1 MSLINEKK
9 DFKII
14 ADLIPAKSS
23 VIDVG
28 CNDGS
33 LLEFLKE
40 EKDINGRGMEI
51 DQQKVQL
58 CLSKG
63 ISVIEGDADL
73 DLYDYPDNLFDY
85 SILTYTLQATKSP
98 KNVLSELVR
107 ISSKA
112 IISFPNFGHWK
123 IRLQLLLTG
132 KMPITEGLPHS
143 WYETPNIHFF
153 TLKDFENLCKD
164 MNIVIEKSIGLT
176 NKGKQFSIQKSFF
189 PSNIFTSEA
198 IFLLSYKNFE
208 PIKIK
213 STNNVFA
220 KNSAIV
226 N

>member
-40 EKDINGRGMEI
+40 EKNIDGRGMEI

-123 IRLQLLLTG
+123 IASSLLLKR
-132 KMPITEGLPHS
+132 KMPISEKLSYS
-143 WYETPNIHFF
+143 WHETPNLHFC
-153 TLKDFENLCKD
+153 TINDFIDLCD
-164 MNIVIEKSIGLT
+164 EAGIRIEKQANLKT
-176 NKGKQFSIQKSFF
+176 NKLNEFNGKNLLNSYF
-189 PSNIFTSEA
+189 NEVGL
-198 IFLLSYKNFE
+198 FLVS
-208 PIKIK
+208 KIK
-213 STNNVFA
+213 N
-220 KNSAIV
+220 
-226 N
+226 

>member
-14 ADLIPAKSS
+14 ADLIPANSS

-123 IRLQLLLTG
+123 IATSLLLKR
-132 KMPITEGLPHS
+132 KMPISEKLSYS
-143 WYETPNIHFF
+143 WHETPNLHFC
-153 TLKDFENLCKD
+153 TINDFIDLCD
-164 MNIVIEKSIGLT
+164 EVGIRIEKQANLKT
-176 NKGKQFSIQKSFF
+176 NKLNKFNGKNPLNSYF
-189 PSNIFTSEA
+189 NEVGL
-198 IFLLSYKNFE
+198 FLVS
-208 PIKIK
+208 KIK
-213 STNNVFA
+213 N
-220 KNSAIV
+220 
-226 N
+226 

>member
-1 MSLINEKK
+1 MSLINDKK

-40 EKDINGRGMEI
+40 EKDIDGRGMEI

-123 IRLQLLLTG
+123 IATSLLLKR
-132 KMPITEGLPHS
+132 KMPISEKLSYS
-143 WYETPNIHFF
+143 WHETPNLHFC
-153 TLKDFENLCKD
+153 TINDFIDLCD
-164 MNIVIEKSIGLT
+164 EVGIRIEKQANLKT
-176 NKGKQFSIQKSFF
+176 NKLNKFNGKNLLNSYF
-189 PSNIFTSEA
+189 NEVGL
-198 IFLLSYKNFE
+198 FLVS
-208 PIKIK
+208 KIK
-213 STNNVFA
+213 N
-220 KNSAIV
+220 
-226 N
+226 

>member
-40 EKDINGRGMEI
+40 EKNIDGRGMEI

-123 IRLQLLLTG
+123 IASSLLLKR
-132 KMPITEGLPHS
+132 KMPISEKLSYS
-143 WYETPNIHFF
+143 WHETPNLHFC
-153 TLKDFENLCKD
+153 TINDFIDLCD
-164 MNIVIEKSIGLT
+164 EAGIRIEKQANLKTNRLNEFYGKNLLNSYFNEVGL
-176 NKGKQFSIQKSFF
+176 
-189 PSNIFTSEA
+189 
-198 IFLLSYKNFE
+198 FLVS
-208 PIKIK
+208 KIK
-213 STNNVFA
+213 N
-220 KNSAIV
+220 
-226 N
+226 

>member
-9 DFKII
+9 DFRII

-123 IRLQLLLTG
+123 IATSLLINR
-132 KMPITEGLPHS
+132 KMPISEKLSYS
-143 WYETPNIHFF
+143 WHETPNLHFC
-153 TLKDFENLCKD
+153 TINDFIDLCEEAG
-164 MNIVIEKSIGLT
+164 IRIEKQANLKT
-176 NKGKQFSIQKSFF
+176 NKLNEFYGKNLLYSYF
-189 PSNIFTSEA
+189 NEVGL
-198 IFLLSYKNFE
+198 FLVS
-208 PIKIK
+208 KIK
-213 STNNVFA
+213 N
-220 KNSAIV
+220 
-226 N
+226 

>member
-14 ADLIPAKSS
+14 ADLIPANSS

-40 EKDINGRGMEI
+40 EKNINGRGMEI

-107 ISSKA
+107 ISNKA

-123 IRLQLLLTG
+123 IATSLLIKR
-132 KMPITEGLPHS
+132 KMPISEKLSYS
-143 WYETPNIHFF
+143 WHETPNLHFC
-153 TLKDFENLCKD
+153 TINDFIDLCEEAG
-164 MNIVIEKSIGLT
+164 IRIEKQANLKTNRLNKFYGKNLLNSYFNEVGL
-176 NKGKQFSIQKSFF
+176 
-189 PSNIFTSEA
+189 
-198 IFLLSYKNFE
+198 FLVS
-208 PIKIK
+208 KIK
-213 STNNVFA
+213 N
-220 KNSAIV
+220 
-226 N
+226 

>member
-14 ADLIPAKSS
+14 ADLIPANSS

-123 IRLQLLLTG
+123 IATSLLIKR
-132 KMPITEGLPHS
+132 KMPISKKLSYS
-143 WYETPNIHFF
+143 WHETPNLHFC
-153 TLKDFENLCKD
+153 TINDFIDLCEEAG
-164 MNIVIEKSIGLT
+164 IRIEKQANLKT
-176 NKGKQFSIQKSFF
+176 NKLNEFYGKNLLNSYF
-189 PSNIFTSEA
+189 NEVGL
-198 IFLLSYKNFE
+198 FLVS
-208 PIKIK
+208 KIK
-213 STNNVFA
+213 S
-220 KNSAIV
+220 
-226 N
+226 

>member
-40 EKDINGRGMEI
+40 EKDIDGRGMEI

-123 IRLQLLLTG
+123 IASSLLLKR
-132 KMPITEGLPHS
+132 KMPISEKLSYS
-143 WYETPNIHFF
+143 WYETPNLHFC
-153 TLKDFENLCKD
+153 TINDFIDLCD
-164 MNIVIEKSIGLT
+164 EVGIRIEKQANLKT
-176 NKGKQFSIQKSFF
+176 NKLNKFNGKNLLNSYF
-189 PSNIFTSEA
+189 NEVGL
-198 IFLLSYKNFE
+198 FLVS
-208 PIKIK
+208 KIK
-213 STNNVFA
+213 N
-220 KNSAIV
+220 
-226 N
+226 

>member
-14 ADLIPAKSS
+14 ADLIPANSS

-123 IRLQLLLTG
+123 IATSLLINR
-132 KMPITEGLPHS
+132 KMPISEKLSYS
-143 WYETPNIHFF
+143 WHETPNLHFC
-153 TLKDFENLCKD
+153 TINDFIDLCEEAG
-164 MNIVIEKSIGLT
+164 IRIEKQANLKTKRLNKFYGKNLLNSYFNEVGL
-176 NKGKQFSIQKSFF
+176 
-189 PSNIFTSEA
+189 
-198 IFLLSYKNFE
+198 FLVS
-208 PIKIK
+208 KIK
-213 STNNVFA
+213 N
-220 KNSAIV
+220 
-226 N
+226 

>member
-40 EKDINGRGMEI
+40 EKDIDGRGMEI

-123 IRLQLLLTG
+123 IATSLLLKR
-132 KMPITEGLPHS
+132 KMPISEKLSYS
-143 WYETPNIHFF
+143 WHETPNLHFC
-153 TLKDFENLCKD
+153 TINDFIDLCD
-164 MNIVIEKSIGLT
+164 EVGIRIEKQANLKT
-176 NKGKQFSIQKSFF
+176 NKLNEFNGKNLLNSYF
-189 PSNIFTSEA
+189 NEVGL
-198 IFLLSYKNFE
+198 FLVS
-208 PIKIK
+208 KIK
-213 STNNVFA
+213 N
-220 KNSAIV
+220 
-226 N
+226 

>member
-14 ADLIPAKSS
+14 ADLIPANSS

-40 EKDINGRGMEI
+40 EKNINGRGMEI

-123 IRLQLLLTG
+123 IATSLLIKR
-132 KMPITEGLPHS
+132 KMPISEKLSYS
-143 WYETPNIHFF
+143 WHETPNLHFC
-153 TLKDFENLCKD
+153 TINDFIDLCEEAG
-164 MNIVIEKSIGLT
+164 IRIEKQANLKTNRLNKFYGKNLLNSYFNEVGL
-176 NKGKQFSIQKSFF
+176 
-189 PSNIFTSEA
+189 
-198 IFLLSYKNFE
+198 FLVS
-208 PIKIK
+208 KIK
-213 STNNVFA
+213 N
-220 KNSAIV
+220 
-226 N
+226 

>member
-14 ADLIPAKSS
+14 ADLIPANSS

-123 IRLQLLLTG
+123 IATSLLIKR
-132 KMPITEGLPHS
+132 KMPISEKLSYS
-143 WYETPNIHFF
+143 WHETPNLHFC
-153 TLKDFENLCKD
+153 TINDFIDLCEEAG
-164 MNIVIEKSIGLT
+164 IRIEKQANLKTNRLNKFYGKNLLNSYFNEVGL
-176 NKGKQFSIQKSFF
+176 
-189 PSNIFTSEA
+189 
-198 IFLLSYKNFE
+198 FLVS
-208 PIKIK
+208 KIK
-213 STNNVFA
+213 N
-220 KNSAIV
+220 
-226 N
+226 

>member
-33 LLEFLKE
+33 LLEVLKE
-40 EKDINGRGMEI
+40 EKNIDGRGMEI

-123 IRLQLLLTG
+123 IASSLLLKR
-132 KMPITEGLPHS
+132 KMPISEKLSYS
-143 WYETPNIHFF
+143 WHETPNLHFC
-153 TLKDFENLCKD
+153 TINDFIDLCD
-164 MNIVIEKSIGLT
+164 EAGIRIEKQANLKT
-176 NKGKQFSIQKSFF
+176 NKLNKFNGKNLLNSYF
-189 PSNIFTSEA
+189 NEVGL
-198 IFLLSYKNFE
+198 FLVS
-208 PIKIK
+208 KIK
-213 STNNVFA
+213 N
-220 KNSAIV
+220 
-226 N
+226 

>member
-14 ADLIPAKSS
+14 ADLIPANSS

-107 ISSKA
+107 ISGKA

-123 IRLQLLLTG
+123 IATSLLINR
-132 KMPITEGLPHS
+132 KMPISEKLSYS
-143 WYETPNIHFF
+143 WHETPNLHFC
-153 TLKDFENLCKD
+153 TINDFIDLCEEAG
-164 MNIVIEKSIGLT
+164 IRIEKQANLKTNRLNKFYGKNLLNSYFNEVGL
-176 NKGKQFSIQKSFF
+176 
-189 PSNIFTSEA
+189 
-198 IFLLSYKNFE
+198 FLVS
-208 PIKIK
+208 KIK
-213 STNNVFA
+213 N
-220 KNSAIV
+220 
-226 N
+226 

>member
-123 IRLQLLLTG
+123 IATSLLIKR
-132 KMPITEGLPHS
+132 KMPISEKLSYS
-143 WYETPNIHFF
+143 WHETPNLHFC
-153 TLKDFENLCKD
+153 TINDFIDLCEEAG
-164 MNIVIEKSIGLT
+164 IRIEKQANLKTNRLNKFYGKNLLNSYFNEVGL
-176 NKGKQFSIQKSFF
+176 
-189 PSNIFTSEA
+189 
-198 IFLLSYKNFE
+198 FLVSKVKNYF
-208 PIKIK
+208 
-213 STNNVFA
+213 V
-220 KNSAIV
+220 
-226 N
+226 

>member
-14 ADLIPAKSS
+14 ADLIPANSS

-123 IRLQLLLTG
+123 IATSLLIKR
-132 KMPITEGLPHS
+132 KMPISEKLSYS
-143 WYETPNIHFF
+143 WHETPNLHFC
-153 TLKDFENLCKD
+153 TINDFIDLCEEAG
-164 MNIVIEKSIGLT
+164 IRIEKQANLKTNRLNKFYGKNLLNSYFNEVGL
-176 NKGKQFSIQKSFF
+176 
-189 PSNIFTSEA
+189 
-198 IFLLSYKNFE
+198 FLIS
-208 PIKIK
+208 KIK
-213 STNNVFA
+213 N
-220 KNSAIV
+220 
-226 N
+226 

>member
-40 EKDINGRGMEI
+40 EKNIDGRGMEI

-123 IRLQLLLTG
+123 IASSLLLKR
-132 KMPITEGLPHS
+132 KMPISEKLSYS
-143 WYETPNIHFF
+143 WHETPNLHFC
-153 TLKDFENLCKD
+153 TINDFIDLCD
-164 MNIVIEKSIGLT
+164 EAGIRIEKQANLKT
-176 NKGKQFSIQKSFF
+176 NKLNKFNG
-189 PSNIFTSEA
+189 
-198 IFLLSYKNFE
+198 KNFLNSYFNE
-208 PIKIK
+208 VGLFLVSKIK
-213 STNNVFA
+213 N
-220 KNSAIV
+220 
-226 N
+226 

>member
-40 EKDINGRGMEI
+40 EKDIDGRGMEI

-107 ISSKA
+107 ISGKA

-123 IRLQLLLTG
+123 IASSLLLKR
-132 KMPITEGLPHS
+132 KMPISEKLSYS
-143 WYETPNIHFF
+143 WHETPNLHFC
-153 TLKDFENLCKD
+153 TINDFIDLCD
-164 MNIVIEKSIGLT
+164 EVGIRIEKQANLKT
-176 NKGKQFSIQKSFF
+176 NKLNKFNGKNLLNSYF
-189 PSNIFTSEA
+189 NEVGL
-198 IFLLSYKNFE
+198 FLVS
-208 PIKIK
+208 KIK
-213 STNNVFA
+213 N
-220 KNSAIV
+220 
-226 N
+226 

>member
-40 EKDINGRGMEI
+40 EKDIDVRGMEI

-123 IRLQLLLTG
+123 IATSLLLKR
-132 KMPITEGLPHS
+132 KMPISEKLSYS
-143 WYETPNIHFF
+143 WHETPNLHFC
-153 TLKDFENLCKD
+153 TINDFIDLCD
-164 MNIVIEKSIGLT
+164 EVGIRIEKQANLKT
-176 NKGKQFSIQKSFF
+176 NKLNKFNGKNPLNSYF
-189 PSNIFTSEA
+189 NEVGL
-198 IFLLSYKNFE
+198 FLVS
-208 PIKIK
+208 KIK
-213 STNNVFA
+213 N
-220 KNSAIV
+220 
-226 N
+226 